1 MGRSVKKGPF
11 TDTHLEAKLAVLAAT
26 NEKKVVRNTI
36 RAASAFRPRIRS
48 TTSRAFCGEIRRY
61 LPSALT

>member
-26 NEKKVVRNTI
+26 NEKKVVRT
-36 RAASAFRPRIRS
+36 
-48 TTSRAFCGEIRRY
+48 
-61 LPSALT
+61 